1 MAALEE
7 TEMEATMNMMKRME
21 QLESSTVKSADEEPS
36 AQHGDKIKVIYY
48 LRDIKRKMV
57 DEWKQKF
64 RKYEDRVK
72 STEGDI
78 FVGTPEVD
86 AVVSPANA
94 FGFMDGGIDRVFS
107 ELFGWQMQER
117 IQKVIRDQY
126 DGENFVGNAIIIPA
140 YDKDPDKE
148 HIQKLKTNNISN
160 GKPIKYLIHV
170 PTMRV
175 PKDVINSTNA
185 YLSFR
190 GVILAV
196 QKHNRNPENQPIR
209 RVLCPGLGTA
219 VGRMPFNRCAF
230 QMVQAFEIF
239 DLRLND
245 KLMKPDKLWDVR
257 AHDKMMQEYNE

>member
-1 MAALEE
+1 MAEDPLYVNVA
-7 TEMEATMNMMKRME
+7 TEKLQELKKPSDE
-21 QLESSTVKSADEEPS
+21 VKDAGTDDIYSNE
-36 AQHGDKIKVIYY
+36 IKVTYY

-64 RKYEDRVK
+64 RKYDDRVK
-72 STEGDI
+72 ASEGDI
-78 FVGTPEVD
+78 FIGTPAVD

-117 IQKVIRDQY
+117 LQKVIREDY
-126 DGENFVGNAIIIPA
+126 DGENFVGNALIIPA
-140 YDKDPDKE
+140 YDKQPDKE
-148 HIQKLKTNNISN
+148 HLLKLQTQSISN

-175 PKDVINSTNA
+175 PKDVIDSTNA
-185 YLSFR
+185 YLAFR

-196 QKHNRNPENQPIR
+196 QKHNRNPHNEPIR
-209 RVLCPGLGTA
+209 SVLCPGLGTA
-219 VGRMPFNRCAF
+219 VGRMPFNRCAY
-230 QMVQAFEIF
+230 QMLQAFELF

-245 KLMKPDKLWDVR
+245 KLVEPDKLWDVR
-257 AHDKMMQEYNE
+257 AHDKVMREYTD